1 MLATESA
8 APPPLPGG
16 TSGSQTATTPGNKDG
31 YSFASAPRA
40 VQAQRKKYRD
50 PNDPEEKAV
59 PQNIMYDRRIYRG
72 STYASPALPLG
83 NQPDPVALERQ
94 ADIKR
99 RLRAKRRAEAQRR
112 VRTPDPVPGR
122 KHQDIQ
128 TELYLEE
135 LSDKVPEAYA
145 ATQTDAFLDRAP
157 SPLFIPQKSG
167 LDVAT
172 QIYEGEL
179 FDFDF
184 EVKPI
189 LEVLVGK
196 TIEQALMEVHEEEE
210 LEMLRRHQADF
221 ESRRAAENAEVQRL
235 EDAERRRT
243 EEKERRLAEQ
253 IRILR
258 EKQEAAEKIAARAF
272 AQSYLQNLMPSVY
285 ASLTTNGYFYDAVER
300 EVDSQFLP
308 WLTGEVQK
316 RLDKTKAARWVVD
329 DILRSTIRRMAE

>member
-1 MLATESA
+1 MLATESPQ
-8 APPPLPGG
+8 PPPLPG
-16 TSGSQTATTPGNKDG
+16 TAGRTQPVTPGKQEA

-40 VQAQRKKYRD
+40 VQAPRKKYRD
-50 PNDPEEKAV
+50 PNEGDEKFV

-72 STYASPALPLG
+72 STYAPPTLPIN

-94 ADIKR
+94 NDIKR

-122 KHQDIQ
+122 RHQDIQ

-135 LSDKVPEAYA
+135 LTDKVPEAYA

-157 SPLFIPQKSG
+157 SPLFIPMKSG

-172 QIYEGEL
+172 QVYEGEL
-179 FDFDF
+179 FDFDY

-210 LEMLRRHQADF
+210 LEALRKHQAEF
-221 ESRRAAENAEVQRL
+221 EARRAAENAEVQRL
-235 EDAERRRT
+235 EDAERRRS

-253 IRILR
+253 IRILK

-285 ASLTTNGYFYDAVER
+285 QSLTTSGYFYDAVER
-300 EVDSQFLP
+300 EVDTQFLP

-316 RLDKTKAARWVVD
+316 NLKKRATAQWIVD
-329 DILRSTIRRMAE
+329 DLLRNTVRRMEA